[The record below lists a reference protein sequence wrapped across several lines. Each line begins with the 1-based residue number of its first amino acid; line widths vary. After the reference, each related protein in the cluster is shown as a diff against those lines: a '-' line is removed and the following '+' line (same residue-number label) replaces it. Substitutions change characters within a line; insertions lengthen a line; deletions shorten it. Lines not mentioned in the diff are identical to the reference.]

1 MGSFPNI
8 EAENPLELAARVF
21 SANLPAMR
29 SEGCLP
35 IIRPP
40 LQGSRH
46 IRPRR
51 TGVDLHEPGL
61 ASLVPKFASK
71 PVPKFASKPVPKFAS
86 K

>member
-1 MGSFPNI
+1 
-8 EAENPLELAARVF
+8 
-21 SANLPAMR
+21 MR

-61 ASLVPKFASK
+61 ASLVPKFASR
-71 PVPKFASKPVPKFAS
+71 PVPKFASK
-86 K
+86 